1 MKLEFK
7 EFQKMVFEE
16 YKLNGYAE
24 RWTRDYFLNNPLE
37 FDLLIDLA
45 EVGLINTEVS
55 ELLEDIRNN
64 DREKWGDECADIVI
78 RVMNFCNRK
87 GINLEPHIIG
97 KHGKNL
103 NREFLHG
110 RTI

>member
-1 MKLEFK
+1 MSMKEIQELI
-7 EFQKMVFEE
+7 FEE
-16 YKLNGYAE
+16 YILNGYAE
-24 RWTRDYFLNNPLE
+24 RWTREYFEAHPKE
-37 FDLLIDLA
+37 FNLLIDLA
-45 EVGLINTEVS
+45 EVGLVNTEVS

-87 GINLEPHIIG
+87 GINLESHIIG

-103 NREFLHG
+103 KRGFLHG

>member
-1 MKLEFK
+1 MNLEEIQKL
-7 EFQKMVFEE
+7 VFLE
-16 YKLNGYAE
+16 YIKNGYSE
-24 RWTRDYFLNNPLE
+24 RWTKEYFIANPIE

-64 DREKWGDECADIVI
+64 DIEKYGLECADIVI
-78 RVMNFCNRK
+78 RVMNWCNRK
-87 GINLEPHIIG
+87 GIDLETYLIK

-103 NREFLHG
+103 TRGKLHG
-110 RTI
+110 RKI